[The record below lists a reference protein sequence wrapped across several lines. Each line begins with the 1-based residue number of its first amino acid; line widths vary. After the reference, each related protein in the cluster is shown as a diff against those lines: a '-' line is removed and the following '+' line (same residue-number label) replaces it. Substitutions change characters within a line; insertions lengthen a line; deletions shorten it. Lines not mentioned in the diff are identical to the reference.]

1 MPRQKY
7 VAPSTHCQLNVAT
20 FLLFNLL
27 LQGCH
32 SRLDALEGHCLSTG
46 ACLRSETHEQASG
59 QVSTALTK
67 PLSSAPRHLPP
78 CALLSTTALVAV
90 ERPLQHAVANQ
101 AALQT
106 PNKASSKTFT
116 TSSGEH
122 VRFACENE
130 RWEATLQSS
139 SHATMPQRTFPV
151 VSPTAIGPQLAWLQ
165 AQDIWTSKARIHIV
179 PTSVPPY
186 TSCVYL
192 GKCGLFGGM
201 FGRNNQELLEG
212 NGLAHRASGR
222 AVEGVVR
229 VIPSLASL
237 CLEAL
242 LAAHEDEYYRE
253 YAEDSLVEAAKAAPE
268 QTLDRLLTVYKTRPG
283 IRKTASKAFLEA
295 TKMVPEHTLGHL
307 LTACRDASKQSAA
320 INILK
325 NVAMAA
331 PQLMLTPL
339 QAACRKMDPWVRQ
352 AAIKT
357 LENIAKAAPELTS
370 TCLETIMLATSRDES
385 DLVRDSAFRVLLNV
399 AKAVPEQALVS
410 ILAFG
415 RDENWYA
422 RYAVIMALLEVA
434 QAAPKH
440 ASACLQPLQDAC
452 ADEDQGVCQ
461 AAVYAVEET
470 KRALRRYE
478 RGT

>member
-7 VAPSTHCQLNVAT
+7 VAPRTYCQLNVAT
-20 FLLFNLL
+20 VLLFNLL

-32 SRLDALEGHCLSTG
+32 SRLDALEGHSLSAG

-59 QVSTALTK
+59 QVSTALAT

-78 CALLSTTALVAV
+78 CALFSTTALVAV
-90 ERPLQHAVANQ
+90 EKLPQHAVTNQ

-106 PNKASSKTFT
+106 PKASSKTFT

-122 VRFACENE
+122 VRFACENGQ
-130 RWEATLQSS
+130 WEATLQSS

-151 VSPTAIGPQLAWLQ
+151 ASPTAIGPQLAWLQ

-179 PTSVPPY
+179 PTSMPPY

-201 FGRNNQELLEG
+201 FGRHNQELLER
-212 NGLAHRASGR
+212 NGLARRASGR

-229 VIPSLASL
+229 VIPSLTSL
-237 CLEAL
+237 CLESL

-253 YAEDSLVEAAKAAPE
+253 YAENSLVEAAKAAPE
-268 QTLDRLLTVYKTRPG
+268 QTLDRLLTVYKTRPR
-283 IRKTASKAFLEA
+283 IRKTASRAFLEA
-295 TKMVPEHTLGHL
+295 TKMAPEYMLDHL
-307 LTACRDASKQSAA
+307 LITCRDASRQSVA

-325 NVAMAA
+325 NVAMEA

-339 QAACRKMDPWVRQ
+339 QAACRKMDPRVRQ
-352 AAIKT
+352 AAVKT

-370 TCLETIMLATSRDES
+370 TCLGTIMLATSRDES
-385 DLVRDSAFRVLLNV
+385 DLVRDSAFKVLLDI

-415 RDENWYA
+415 RDENWYT

-461 AAVYAVEET
+461 AAIYAVEET
-470 KRALRRYE
+470 KKALRRYE